1 MATSF
6 KIIDQLPIEDKRVLI
21 RVDFNVPLTPEGDV
35 ADDTRIQVSLPTIR
49 YALEHQCRI
58 ILMSH
63 LGRPKGTVKPE
74 LSLQPVAQRLSEIL
88 NQPVSL
94 APDCVGADVEKAAS
108 SLGEREILLLENLR
122 FHKEETKNDPTFAKA
137 LAQLGEAYIDDAF
150 GAAHRFHA
158 SVAGVPKLMDIKG
171 AGFLLKKE
179 VEALTHVLSAQ
190 TENFV
195 LILGGAKVSDKLGVL
210 YSLMDKAQTILVG
223 GAMAYTFL
231 RARGIDVGNSR
242 VEGNSLNDAE
252 QIMKRAVE
260 TDTTFVLPADHV
272 VTSEIREGAPYK
284 TTETAAI
291 PSPFIGVDIGPKTI
305 EAFSE
310 QIKTATMIFWNGPMG
325 IFEMVPF
332 SRGTYAIAKAVGASP
347 SESVVGGGDSVRA
360 IRESGVAEQIT
371 HISSGG
377 GASLEFLEGKPL
389 PGIQALETD

>member
-1 MATSF
+1 MAISF
-6 KIIDQLPIEDKRVLI
+6 KIIDQLPIDGKRVLI
-21 RVDFNVPLTPEGDV
+21 RVDFNVPLTTQRDV
-35 ADDTRIQVSLPTIR
+35 ADDTRIQISLPTIR
-49 YALEHQCRI
+49 YALEHQCRV

-88 NQPVSL
+88 NQPVSM

-108 SLGEREILLLENLR
+108 SLREREILLLENLR
-122 FHKEETKNDPTFAKA
+122 FHKEETKNDPIFAKA
-137 LAQLGEAYIDDAF
+137 LAQLGEVYIDDAF
-150 GAAHRFHA
+150 GAVHRPHA

-179 VEALTHVLSAQ
+179 VEALTHVSSAQ
-190 TENFV
+190 TENFM
-195 LILGGAKVSDKLGVL
+195 LILGGAKVSDKLGIL
-210 YSLMDKAQTILVG
+210 NSLMDRAHTILVG

-231 RARGIDVGNSR
+231 RAKGIDVGNSR
-242 VEGNSLNDAE
+242 VEEDSLDDAE

-272 VTSEIREGAPYK
+272 VASEIREDAPYK
-284 TTETAAI
+284 TTETATI
-291 PSPFIGVDIGPKTI
+291 SSPFIGVDIGPKTI

-325 IFEMVPF
+325 IFEMAPF
-332 SRGTYAIAKAVGASP
+332 SRGTYAVAKAVGASS

-360 IRESGVAEQIT
+360 IHESGVAGQIT
-371 HISSGG
+371 YISSGG

-389 PGIQALETD
+389 PGIQALEAD